1 MPTTP
6 STSSLVFFAI
16 IPAVIIFVFIYLKD
30 KVEKEPLGLLTGL
43 FFLGVLSTLAAGY
56 SEVGLLKVLSRGL
69 SESTVLYRFIE
80 YFFIV
85 ALSEEGVKFII
96 LRLLTWKNKNFN
108 YTFDAVVYAV
118 VISLGFATL
127 ENILYVTENGT
138 LEIAFWRGIL
148 SVPGHAID
156 AVFMGLYFGRAKYCQ
171 CSGNPG
177 GKSKNMFLAFLVPL
191 CTHGFYD
198 FILSLQPD
206 YGTGVLVV
214 FFAFVITVTIIA
226 LVVINR
232 ASKTDTP
239 IPGMGV
245 PFWQYPQYPYNYYD
259 QQRQQF
265 GYQYQNAYA
274 QPQYQQPYQPQQQ
287 YQQYQ
292 PQQQGYYTPNGYT
305 QPNTQYQGYSQNGY
319 AQQGQYQQGGYN
331 NNNNFNNFNGR

>member
-1 MPTTP
+1 MPATP

-69 SESTVLYRFIE
+69 I
-80 YFFIV
+80 
-85 ALSEEGVKFII
+85 KFII

-177 GKSKNMFLAFLVPL
+177 GRSKNMFLAFLVPL

-226 LVVINR
+226 IIVINR

-274 QPQYQQPYQPQQQ
+274 QPQYQQQ
-287 YQQYQ
+287 YQQPYQ